1 MDASKDNKSNKTK
14 KERMKTVSINV
25 TKIDKSALY
34 EGKNGKY
41 LSLVLFDNK
50 DGVDQ
55 YGNSGFVTQDIGK
68 ERREAGQRGSIIGN
82 WKETGQAKP
91 QQAAHN
97 SSPTQAEDHDDIPF

>member
-1 MDASKDNKSNKTK
+1 
-14 KERMKTVSINV
+14 MKTVNLNCS
-25 TKIDKSALY
+25 KIDKSALY

-50 DGVDQ
+50 DGLDQ

-68 ERREAGQRGSIIGN
+68 ERREAGERGPIIGN

-91 QQAAHN
+91 QQTAPV
-97 SSPTQAEDHDDIPF
+97 SSPTHAEDHDDIPF

>member
-1 MDASKDNKSNKTK
+1 
-14 KERMKTVSINV
+14 MKTLNINV

-41 LSLVLFDNK
+41 LSLVLFDRA
-50 DGVDQ
+50 DE

-68 ERREAGQRGSIIGN
+68 ERREAGERGPIIGN

-91 QQAAHN
+91 QQTAPV
-97 SSPTQAEDHDDIPF
+97 SSPAYDEDHSDIPF

>member
-1 MDASKDNKSNKTK
+1 
-14 KERMKTVSINV
+14 MKTLNINV

-50 DGVDQ
+50 DGLDQ

-68 ERREAGQRGSIIGN
+68 ERREAGERGPIIGN
-82 WKETGQAKP
+82 WKETGQTKP
-91 QQAAHN
+91 QQTAPI
-97 SSPTQAEDHDDIPF
+97 SSPAYDEDHSDIPF

>member
-1 MDASKDNKSNKTK
+1 
-14 KERMKTVSINV
+14 MKTLNINV

-68 ERREAGQRGSIIGN
+68 ERREAGERGPIIGN

-91 QQAAHN
+91 QQAATN
-97 SSPTQAEDHDDIPF
+97 SSPAYDEDHSDIPF

>member
-1 MDASKDNKSNKTK
+1 
-14 KERMKTVSINV
+14 MKTLNINCS
-25 TKIDKSALY
+25 KIDKSALY

-55 YGNSGFVTQDIGK
+55 YGNSGFVAVDLGK
-68 ERREAGQRGSIIGN
+68 ERRLAGERGPIIGN

-91 QQAAHN
+91 QQAAPV
-97 SSPTQAEDHDDIPF
+97 SSPTPAEDHEDTIPF